1 MKKLLLFASTLTLLI
16 ICFTFNAYADNHVS
30 DIDIDAA
37 LNKDGSAVITQ
48 VWKGSFS
55 EGTECYYPFNTKGE
69 LEITDF
75 TVSDENGTFETLDN
89 WDIDASFSEKARKCG
104 LNYTDYGYEVCWGI
118 SEYSN
123 NTYTVKYTVKNLVGS
138 FDEEDGFNFRFVNDE
153 MNTGPTAVTVTISMA
168 DGTPLTDSNSDIWAF
183 GFDGDI
189 QFLNNGTVY
198 AKTRSDIDSDNHVTI
213 MCGFEKG
220 VFSSLESRN
229 ESFEEFKETAFD
241 GSDYETEEEED
252 SVFVTIVGIVMV
264 LGIAIIFAALIISA
278 VARKKRFKKFE
289 KECAYFRDAPN
300 NGELNVSYNL
310 ALAFKQCS
318 ESDIIGAR
326 ILQMIS
332 RGNIEGVKEETA
344 GAFGKIRE
352 TVSLRLVNPPENEN
366 SFNRRLYDILS
377 SAAGSDGILQ
387 EKELSKYS
395 ENHYKRLRA
404 YLDDCDSDGESF
416 LINRGCYSKASIP
429 VTNYGYEDLR
439 SLSENGKKELAE
451 LIGFKK
457 YLLEFSLISEKD
469 VNESVLWQD
478 CLVYAVLLGIA
489 DKVAEQLREV
499 YPQYIEDIDNYV
511 YHINYIHLYCIGMMN
526 SVHSQE
532 AQARNGGS
540 GGSASFG
547 GGGGFSGGG
556 SGGGTR

>member
-1 MKKLLLFASTLTLLI
+1 MKKLLLFASTLMLLI
-16 ICFTFNAYADNHVS
+16 ICFTVNAYADNRVS
-30 DIDIDAA
+30 SIDIDAS

-48 VWKGSFS
+48 VWKGSFN

-75 TVSDENGTFETLDN
+75 TVSDENGAFETLDS

-118 SEYSN
+118 SQYSN

-189 QFLNNGTVY
+189 QFLNNGTIY
-198 AKTRSDIDSDNHVTI
+198 AKTSSDVDSDNHVTI

-220 VFSSLESRN
+220 IFSSLESRN
-229 ESFEEFKETAFD
+229 KSFEDFKETAFD
-241 GSDYETEEEED
+241 GSDYETDED
-252 SVFVTIVGIVMV
+252 SVFVSIIAAAMV
-264 LGIAIIFAALIISA
+264 LVIAIIFGTLIISA
-278 VARKKRFKKFE
+278 IARKKRFKRFE
-289 KECAYFRDAPN
+289 KECGYFRDTPN

-318 ESDIIGAR
+318 EGDIIGAR

-332 RGNIEGVKEETA
+332 RGNIEGVKEETT
-344 GAFGKIRE
+344 GAFGRVRE
-352 TVSLRLVNPPENEN
+352 TVSLRLVKPPEDEN
-366 SFNRRLYDILS
+366 SFNRRLYNILS

-395 ENHYKRLRA
+395 ENHYKRLRT
-404 YLDDCDSDGESF
+404 YLDDCNTDGESI
-416 LINRGCYSKASIP
+416 LINRDCYSKVSIP
-429 VTNYGYEDLR
+429 LTNYGYEDLR

-457 YLLEFSLISEKD
+457 YLLDFSLISEKEI
-469 VNESVLWQD
+469 NESVLWQD

-489 DKVAEQLREV
+489 DKVANQLKEV

-526 SVHSQE
+526 SIRSQE
-532 AQARNGGS
+532 AEARSSGS

>member
-1 MKKLLLFASTLTLLI
+1 MKKLLLFASTLMLLI
-16 ICFTFNAYADNHVS
+16 ICFTVNAYADNRVS
-30 DIDIDAA
+30 SIDIDAS

-48 VWKGSFS
+48 VWKGSFN

-75 TVSDENGTFETLDN
+75 TVSDENGAFETLDS

-118 SEYSN
+118 SQYSN

-189 QFLNNGTVY
+189 QFLNNGTIY
-198 AKTRSDIDSDNHVTI
+198 AKTSSDVDSDNHVTI

-220 VFSSLESRN
+220 IFSSLESRN
-229 ESFEEFKETAFD
+229 KSFEDFKETAFD
-241 GSDYETEEEED
+241 GSDYETDED
-252 SVFVTIVGIVMV
+252 SVFVSIIAATMV
-264 LGIAIIFAALIISA
+264 LVIAIIFGTLIISA
-278 VARKKRFKKFE
+278 IARKKRFKRFE
-289 KECAYFRDAPN
+289 KECGYFRDTPN

-318 ESDIIGAR
+318 EGDIIGAR

-332 RGNIEGVKEETA
+332 RGNIEGVKEETT
-344 GAFGKIRE
+344 GAFGRVRE
-352 TVSLRLVNPPENEN
+352 TVSLRLVKPPEDEN
-366 SFNRRLYDILS
+366 SFNRRLYNILS

-395 ENHYKRLRA
+395 ENHYKRLRT
-404 YLDDCDSDGESF
+404 YLDDCNTDGESI
-416 LINRGCYSKASIP
+416 LINRDCYSKVSIP
-429 VTNYGYEDLR
+429 LTNYGYEDLR

-457 YLLEFSLISEKD
+457 YLLDFSLISEKEI
-469 VNESVLWQD
+469 NESVLWQD

-489 DKVAEQLREV
+489 DKVANQLKEV

-526 SVHSQE
+526 SIRSQE
-532 AQARNGGS
+532 AEARSSGS

>member
-1 MKKLLLFASTLTLLI
+1 MKKLLLFASTLMLLI
-16 ICFTFNAYADNHVS
+16 ICFTVNAYADNRVS
-30 DIDIDAA
+30 SIDIDAS
-37 LNKDGSAVITQ
+37 LNKDCSAVITQ
-48 VWKGSFS
+48 VWKGSFN

-75 TVSDENGTFETLDN
+75 TVSDENGAFETLDS

-118 SEYSN
+118 SQYSN

-189 QFLNNGTVY
+189 QFLNNGTIY
-198 AKTRSDIDSDNHVTI
+198 AKTSSDVDSDNHVTI

-220 VFSSLESRN
+220 IFSSLESRN
-229 ESFEEFKETAFD
+229 KSFEDFKETAFD
-241 GSDYETEEEED
+241 GSDYETDED
-252 SVFVTIVGIVMV
+252 SVFVSIIAATMV
-264 LGIAIIFAALIISA
+264 LVIAIIFGTLIISA
-278 VARKKRFKKFE
+278 IARKKRFKRFE
-289 KECAYFRDAPN
+289 KECGYFRDTPN

-318 ESDIIGAR
+318 EGDIIGAR

-332 RGNIEGVKEETA
+332 RGNIEGVKEETT
-344 GAFGKIRE
+344 GAFGRVRE
-352 TVSLRLVNPPENEN
+352 TVSLRLVKPPEDEN
-366 SFNRRLYDILS
+366 SFNRRLYNILS

-395 ENHYKRLRA
+395 ENHYKRLRT
-404 YLDDCDSDGESF
+404 YLDDCDTNGESI
-416 LINRGCYSKASIP
+416 LINRDCYSKVSIP
-429 VTNYGYEDLR
+429 LTNYGYEDLR
-439 SLSENGKKELAE
+439 SLSENGKNELAE

-457 YLLEFSLISEKD
+457 YLLDFSLISEKEI
-469 VNESVLWQD
+469 NESVLWQD

-489 DKVAEQLREV
+489 DKVANQLKEV

-526 SVHSQE
+526 SIRSQE
-532 AQARNGGS
+532 AEARSSGS